1 MSDPAIVFLDASVM
15 VAASRSPTGGS
26 SVALE
31 ACSGRLYRAVMT
43 RLVLQETMV
52 NVTTKFGEAELLRLY
67 ELLALAN
74 LDIVPPPTS
83 ASLDL
88 CEPLTGPK
96 DAHVLAA
103 ALDCGARYLLTLDR
117 RHLLNCRVLTA
128 GLPVEAMT
136 PGDFLEGIVRART

>member
-1 MSDPAIVFLDASVM
+1 MPDPAIVFLDASVV

-31 ACSGRLYRAVMT
+31 VCSGRLYRAVMT
-43 RLVLQETMV
+43 RLVLQETLV
-52 NVTTKFGEAELLRLY
+52 NVTKKFGEAELLRLY
-67 ELLALAN
+67 KLLARVN
-74 LDIVPPPTS
+74 LDIVPPPTP
-83 ASLDL
+83 ASLDQ
-88 CEPLTGPK
+88 CKPLTGPK

-117 RHLLNCRVLTA
+117 RHLLNSRVLTA